1 MRAWRIL
8 LPLGSSHKLLGGPG
22 LGARAA
28 IFWAPIWGRLKLFGP
43 AFMEGFQFW
52 VPLGDALVSV
62 TKKKTSWDGRSAIW
76 LLFSGSSSNDVLT
89 RIYSLLGFIDKLQ
102 PLYVQLF
109 FFFCFCSSC
118 GDYYYLLL
126 VKIRYDLEIYSVFQ
140 DLLYKI
146 YITSAACLLTW
157 YNYSDNFA
165 GRVKSFL
172 GPNPLVCFSA
182 DFFLFTE
189 AILFNFE

>member
-43 AFMEGFQFW
+43 AFMEGLQFW
-52 VPLGDALVSV
+52 VPLGDKRVSV
-62 TKKKTSWDGRSAIW
+62 TKKKTAWEGRSAIW
-76 LLFSGSSSNDVLT
+76 LLFPASSSNDVLT

-109 FFFCFCSSC
+109 FFFFA
-118 GDYYYLLL
+118 
-126 VKIRYDLEIYSVFQ
+126 SVQ
-140 DLLYKI
+140 AVV
-146 YITSAACLLTW
+146 TTTT
-157 YNYSDNFA
+157 
-165 GRVKSFL
+165 
-172 GPNPLVCFSA
+172 CFSSK
-182 DFFLFTE
+182 FVM
-189 AILFNFE
+189 ILKYTPFSRTYCIKFILHRRRVFSPDIIILTILQGE